1 MGTLGPGRRPTFVL
15 TRVESPSPHLVVL
28 PCEPTPEVGE
38 GAKDAHAVPLIGPHT
53 PRVAGSVE
61 ELVSV
66 NENCAVGFISYM
78 LHTRSTCLFTEIVPD
93 AHYAPPEGL
102 LAAGLG
108 ASGGALQVA
117 LWTFQ
122 CALWQV
128 RSQ

>member
-1 MGTLGPGRRPTFVL
+1 MDSHEGIIADYSGRQAI
-15 TRVESPSPHLVVL
+15 PHLL
-28 PCEPTPEVGE
+28 MPN
-38 GAKDAHAVPLIGPHT
+38 I
-53 PRVAGSVE
+53 
-61 ELVSV
+61 
-66 NENCAVGFISYM
+66 FFFFFFIYISYM